1 MGSGTNLGQVR
12 GLGSAKTGTHH
23 WMTQRITAIANLT
36 LMTWLVVSLVT
47 NDLSRPMT
55 SLQRWLASPFAAAPL
70 ALLIV
75 SVFTHIR
82 LGLTVLIEDYVHAE
96 ATKLMA
102 LVALTFFSWGGMIF
116 ALFSILKIA
125 FGAVANV
132 PQ

>member
-12 GLGSAKTGTHH
+12 GLGSSKSGTHH

-36 LMTWLVVSLVT
+36 LLTWLLVSLIT
-47 NDLSRPMT
+47 SDLS
-55 SLQRWLASPFAAAPL
+55 SYDALQRWLGSPFAAAPL
-70 ALLIV
+70 ALLVV
-75 SVFTHIR
+75 SVFTHLR
-82 LGLTVLIEDYVHAE
+82 LGLTVLVEDYVHAE

-116 ALFSILKIA
+116 ALFCIAKIA

>member
-23 WMTQRITAIANLT
+23 WMMQRVTAIANLT
-36 LMTWLVVSLVT
+36 LLTWLMVSLVT
-47 NDLSRPMT
+47 NDFSAYDG
-55 SLQRWLASPFAAAPL
+55 LQRWLASPFAAAPL

-75 SVFTHIR
+75 SVFTHLR
-82 LGLTVLIEDYVHAE
+82 LGLTVLIEDYLHNE
-96 ATKLMA
+96 ATKLLA

-116 ALFSILKIA
+116 ALFSILKVV

-132 PQ
+132 QQ

>member
-23 WMTQRITAIANLT
+23 WMMQRVTAIANLT
-36 LMTWLVVSLVT
+36 LLTWLVVSLVT
-47 NDLSRPMT
+47 NDFSAYDG
-55 SLQRWLASPFAAAPL
+55 LQRWLASPFAAAPL

-75 SVFTHIR
+75 SVFTHLR
-82 LGLTVLIEDYVHAE
+82 LGLTVLIEDYLHNE
-96 ATKLMA
+96 ATKLLA

-116 ALFSILKIA
+116 ALFSILKVV

-132 PQ
+132 QQ

>member
-23 WMTQRITAIANLT
+23 WMMQRVTAIANLT
-36 LMTWLVVSLVT
+36 LLTWLVVSLVT
-47 NDLSRPMT
+47 NDFSAYD

-75 SVFTHIR
+75 SVFTHLR
-82 LGLTVLIEDYVHAE
+82 LGLTVLIEDYLHNE
-96 ATKLMA
+96 ATKLLA

-116 ALFSILKIA
+116 ALFSILKVV

-132 PQ
+132 QQ

>member
-23 WMTQRITAIANLT
+23 WMMQRVTAIANLT
-36 LMTWLVVSLVT
+36 LLTWLVVSLVT
-47 NDLSRPMT
+47 NDFSAYDG
-55 SLQRWLASPFAAAPL
+55 LQRWLASPFAAAPL

-75 SVFTHIR
+75 SVFTHLR
-82 LGLTVLIEDYVHAE
+82 LGLTVLIEDYLHAE
-96 ATKLMA
+96 ATKLLA

-116 ALFSILKIA
+116 ALFSILKVV

-132 PQ
+132 QQ

>member
-23 WMTQRITAIANLT
+23 WMMQRVTAIANLT
-36 LMTWLVVSLVT
+36 LLTWLVVSLVT
-47 NDLSRPMT
+47 NDFSAYD

-75 SVFTHIR
+75 SVFTHLR
-82 LGLTVLIEDYVHAE
+82 LGLTVLIEDYLHAE
-96 ATKLMA
+96 ATKLLA

-116 ALFSILKIA
+116 ALFSILKVV

-132 PQ
+132 QQ